1 MTNHAH
7 ERRGCIRYNIDPY
20 PAEVTRPDGIKLHAI
35 LNNVSF
41 GGFRILCTDLT
52 AEHILSKKTGHLME
66 NKAREVELAVNIPSK
81 ESIEKIVADCKI
93 TYITK
98 NEDKVKEMS
107 FAVGLQVNSFKGRGV
122 QILNKI
128 IQGQAITIT

>member
-7 ERRGCIRYNIDPY
+7 EKRECIRYNIDPY
-20 PAEVTRPDGIKLHAI
+20 PIEVTRPDGIKLHAI
-35 LNNVSF
+35 LNNVSY

-52 AEHILSKKTGHLME
+52 AAHILSKKTGHLME
-66 NKAREVELAVNIPSK
+66 NEAREVELAINIPSK
-81 ESIEKIVADCKI
+81 ESIEKIMADCKI
-93 TYITK
+93 TYIAK

-107 FAVGLQVNSFKGRGV
+107 SAVGLQVNSFKGRSV

-128 IQGQAITIT
+128 IQGQAIPVT